1 MPEKNNKKNNKTR
14 RRIPRT
20 LLPVLAATAAYAAT
34 TPTEINPYPQT
45 FAHCHLPK
53 NGYKFDCQYSLS
65 DYVRGTTKNKIYGH
79 VYELK
84 RTPGADP
91 KAVNNLGCPL
101 NLTSENRSRCRIN
114 VRENVKVDLDSFNNV
129 IQPSYPMNI
138 PEGFRFP
145 TYEEMQLIKAAD
157 STAPD
162 PHEPASRWLNYLEFC
177 KEFPKICGASALIAA
192 LGLGFAVQSNK
203 KEYNRRVRNGTM
215 KHLRKLRNEGTK
227 YTQRKGNQGKTK
239 PSWVSKR

>member
-1 MPEKNNKKNNKTR
+1 MPNNNNNKNNKTR
-14 RRIPRT
+14 KRIPRT

-34 TPTEINPYPQT
+34 TPTPINPYPQT
-45 FAHCHLPK
+45 FAHCHLPQ
-53 NGYKFDCQYSLS
+53 NGDKFECQYSLS
-65 DYVRGTTKNKIYGH
+65 DYARWKPKIYGH

-114 VRENVKVDLDSFNNV
+114 VRENVKVDLDSLNHV

-157 STAPD
+157 PTAPD
-162 PHEPASRWLNYLEFC
+162 PNEPASRWQNYLEFC
-177 KEFPKICGASALIAA
+177 RMFPKICGATALIAA
-192 LGLGFAVQSNK
+192 LGLGFAVDSNK
-203 KEYNRRVRNGTM
+203 KEYNKRVLQGT
-215 KHLRKLRNEGTK
+215 RKYLQKLKNEGTK
-227 YTQRKGNQGKTK
+227 FTRTKSNQGKAK
-239 PSWVSKR
+239 PSWAPRK